1 MAYVNP
7 STQSIKTC
15 FQSHYSL
22 PYFQR
27 EYKWEPRH
35 FAELINDVQEGF
47 LLVFDPTH
55 QRTQVASYPPYFLGS
70 IITSVETDG
79 KKPLIDGQQRLTST
93 FLLLAFLERLR
104 RDQNVGAALD
114 LSTLLGSVNFGA
126 MDYSIQFSASRKAIF
141 DAYLDENKTLTEAI
155 ESAEDVNGL
164 DEGDKRLLEALRN
177 TESLLDSQVKEYV
190 AYFIDYVVER
200 VLLIDISVASEAE
213 AHRVF
218 VTMNDRG
225 LRLGPIDL
233 LKGLILSR
241 IANPID
247 SHSCHLSW
255 VQAVNKLR
263 DLGAEEDS
271 LFFKTLFRAKWAET
285 IRGKA
290 KGDSPGDFD
299 VIGDEYHRWFEN
311 NAEKLNIRNG
321 DDYKR
326 FAKDDIT
333 KFVDIYTF
341 IKDAEAELIPGYEPI
356 YYNAMRKFSFQPMIL
371 MAVAGLGDI
380 TEEWKGKVLLV
391 ARLMD
396 ILLIS
401 RTIEGKQNNYENL
414 RDLSFSLAKA
424 VRNKTRVELEAFVR
438 AEWPKYHG
446 HMPNISKLA
455 YGVCDKSDLLFVL
468 ARIAS
473 YLEDELALK
482 SKTGFV
488 TFMKR
493 DRGQYKTF
501 DIEHILRQG
510 FDPAA
515 LPAAHGFADSKEY
528 GEQRNLLGAL
538 ILLPRSRN
546 RSLQDMPYREKL
558 QAYSTENVLSQTLTA
573 AFYGNN
579 PDVTRFLGTN
589 SSISM
594 KNVLDFSKDD
604 ISLRATLYTAL
615 ADKIWACP

>member
-35 FAELINDVQEGF
+35 FAELINDVQEAF
-47 LLVFDPTH
+47 LLAFDPTH
-55 QRTQVASYPPYFLGS
+55 QRTQVAAYPPYFLGS

-104 RDQNVGAALD
+104 RDQKVVAALD
-114 LSTLLGSVNFGA
+114 LATLLGSVSFGS

-141 DAYLDENKTLTEAI
+141 DAYLDIDKTLNQAI
-155 ESAEDVNGL
+155 EAAEDVSGL

-177 TESLLDSQVKEYV
+177 TESLLDSKVTTHI

-200 VLLIDISVASEAE
+200 VLLIDISVASESE

-233 LKGLILSR
+233 LKGHILSR
-241 IANPID
+241 IPNSVD
-247 SHSCHLSW
+247 SQTCHTSW
-255 VQAVNKLR
+255 VRSVNQLR

-271 LFFKTLFRAKWAET
+271 LFFRTLFRAKWADT

-290 KGDSPGDFD
+290 KGDPPGDFD
-299 VIGDEYHRWFEN
+299 TIGDEYHRWFERN
-311 NAEKLNIRNG
+311 IGKLNITNG

-341 IKDAEAELIPGYEPI
+341 IKKAEAEPVVGFEAI
-356 YYNAMRKFSFQPMIL
+356 YFNAMRKFSFQPMIL
-371 MAVAGLGDI
+371 MAVAGLGDV
-380 TEEWKGKVLLV
+380 EDEWKAKINLV
-391 ARLMD
+391 AKLAD
-396 ILLIS
+396 ILLTS

-414 RDLSFSLAKA
+414 RDISFSLTKA
-424 VRNKTRVELEAFVR
+424 VRNKTKPQLDAFVKG
-438 AEWPKYHG
+438 EWPRYQG
-446 HMPNISKLA
+446 HISNLPKLA
-455 YGVCDKSDLLFVL
+455 YGVCDKSDLLFLL
-468 ARIAS
+468 ARIAT

-488 TFMKR
+488 TFWKR
-493 DRGQYKTF
+493 DRGKYKTF
-501 DIEHILRQG
+501 DIEHIFRQG

-515 LPAAHGFADSKEY
+515 LPSSHGFTDSKDY

-538 ILLPRSRN
+538 VLLTRSRN
-546 RSLQDMPYREKL
+546 RSLKDRPYRDKL
-558 QAYSTENVLSQTLTA
+558 QAYTTENVLTQTLTT
-573 AFYGNN
+573 AFYGSN
-579 PDVTRFLGTN
+579 PDVTRFIAANPGIPMTN
-589 SSISM
+589 IP
-594 KNVLDFSKDD
+594 DFSKDD
-604 ISLRATLYTAL
+604 ITKRAELYTAI
-615 ADKIWACP
+615 AEKIWASP